1 MNIKQLLAVGVAVSM
16 LSGFSFAQNAPRSD
30 APSNP
35 PPSTTTSPPPS
46 TTNPPPSAT
55 TNPAPQAAHAQQ
67 QSAAGLWRASKLHGI
82 DVYNEQN
89 EKIGDVDDVLMD
101 KDGKA
106 KLAVLGVGGFLGLG
120 EHNVAVNFSDLK
132 FSDQPVKGNS
142 TTASNTSSST
152 KNNYPDHAVFNATKD
167 QLKAMPQFKYGQ

>member
-1 MNIKQLLAVGVAVSM
+1 MNIKQLLAAGVAVFM
-16 LSGFSFAQNAPRSD
+16 LSGFSFAQNAPRSG

-35 PPSTTTSPPPS
+35 PPSTTTNPPPS
-46 TTNPPPSAT
+46 TT
-55 TNPAPQAAHAQQ
+55 TNPAPHAANAQQ
-67 QSAAGLWRASKLHGI
+67 QSAAGLWRASRLHGI

>member
-1 MNIKQLLAVGVAVSM
+1 MHMKLLAATAMVGL
-16 LSGFSFAQNAPRSD
+16 LSTPCFAQNTAPN
-30 APSNP
+30 NP
-35 PPSTTTSPPPS
+35 PPSR
-46 TTNPPPSAT
+46 
-55 TNPAPQAAHAQQ
+55 AANAQP

-82 DVYNEQN
+82 NVYNQDN
-89 EKIGDVDDVLMD
+89 QKIGDIDDVLMD

-106 KLAVLGVGGFLGLG
+106 KWAVIGVGGFLGMG

-132 FSDQPVKGNS
+132 FSDQPAKG
-142 TTASNTSSST
+142 SNTTGSNTNRSV